1 MGRLMSWQTVS
12 PNLANSST
20 VTIQLKQTYAWVN
33 SLAPCQIAT
42 DRPTDTLFLSSE
54 LIKSITYQLGAQ
66 LVLAYRSTNL
76 IPLVSGLKAWSIIA
90 YINLAVRNDSGQIC
104 LQFAGAQL
112 YSTSNINN
120 NCTLAFSTTAVG
132 YYVVSQDSADYFPIL
147 ALILGIGIPLCL
159 MLNILSCSCLPQ
171 WLDQTF
177 LYVNYIIFVFKEI

>member
-1 MGRLMSWQTVS
+1 MIVDKYVFSNRCTSQYTTTTSYSNATVVV
-12 PNLANSST
+12 AST
-20 VTIQLKQTYAWVN
+20 
-33 SLAPCQIAT
+33 
-42 DRPTDTLFLSSE
+42 
-54 LIKSITYQLGAQ
+54 ITYECGGACQ
-66 LVLAYRSTNL
+66 DL
-76 IPLVSGLKAWSIIA
+76 P
-90 YINLAVRNDSGQIC
+90 
-104 LQFAGAQL
+104 GAQL

-177 LYVNYIIFVFKEI
+177 LYVNYIIFVLKEI